1 MMIQINKPPVFL
13 PPPPP
18 QWCLTTASVQTRAAR
33 NLLVL
38 NAPTRP
44 TTIPTTISMARQ
56 VRHSVLPIIP
66 MMKRRGRRAMAAS
79 DSVSAAAVV
88 DVDMEI
94 RGKKN
99 NKNNKVKNNKNNK
112 VFKAYGDPCLDLFF
126 NVTQRPSDYREKQQE
141 TEKEYHTNMFNYL
154 RQQLPLAWSHDPL
167 TTLKLIFNLS
177 SCRIGGSKCYCEAF
191 EFAAVW
197 LHHNHPN
204 TLLRNFGSLADS
216 FGPLFTLLD
225 VLYGLLV
232 PPQDQLDHTLEELLQ
247 RENPNSHAD
256 RYAHDPTYRLLHDRG
271 MDAFAERLKSDLEKL
286 KQNKLELKPC
296 DYDDDVDDDT
306 DYSAKRGSLDAHAYH
321 DLHVSGATYCLLTGN
336 PWDAHKGRSISLE
349 ESTARRLLTPESDV
363 SREWERLRK
372 EVLAPLKNYSCRQ
385 SRFGR
390 WERCEVKKYLEEV
403 KAATTIIKPDALLPY
418 DILRYLEDG
427 NVGEA
432 AVLQWKAMVQK
443 VKEGGKFKNCWAVCD
458 NGWCQSRSLS
468 LGLLVYELSEEPWNR
483 KVMNFSL
490 PDSRCKFIPPVHFL
504 PQLHS
509 IQGLDDVKS
518 KFSFL
523 TRMERRMGISS
534 ICIDIQMVFDAI
546 LEVAVKENLKPEQM
560 IKKLFLFTDCA
571 GYDWKGY
578 ETLYEAVRSMFE
590 EKGYGDDAVPHFVFW
605 DLWWGYRSPSFDFT
619 HRGVTVLRGYS
630 KNLVKS
636 FLDNGGDFRPDHLMK
651 VAIADKEYQ
660 TLAVVD

>member
-1 MMIQINKPPVFL
+1 MIQIKKTPLLL
-13 PPPPP
+13 PPPP
-18 QWCLTTASVQTRAAR
+18 QGCLTTAAVPTRAAR

-38 NAPTRP
+38 TTPTRS

-56 VRHSVLPIIP
+56 SRHSVPPIIP
-66 MMKRRGRRAMAAS
+66 TWTRRRRRAMAAS
-79 DSVSAAAVV
+79 DSVSAAAAV

-94 RGKKN
+94 LEKKN
-99 NKNNKVKNNKNNK
+99 NKNNE

-126 NVTQRPSDYREKQQE
+126 NVTQRPSDYREEQQE
-141 TEKEYHTNMFNYL
+141 TEKEYHTKMFHYL

-167 TTLKLIFNLS
+167 ITLKLIFNLS
-177 SCRIGGSKCYCEAF
+177 HCDIDGSKLYSEAL

-296 DYDDDVDDDT
+296 DYDDDIEDDT
-306 DYSAKRGSLDAHAYH
+306 DYNAKRGSLDAHAYH
-321 DLHVSGATYCLLTGN
+321 DLRISWAIDCLLTKN
-336 PWDAHKGRSISLE
+336 PWQAHKRRSISLE
-349 ESTARRLLTPESDV
+349 ESTARRLFAPESDV
-363 SREWERLRK
+363 WWEWERLRK
-372 EVLAPLKNYSCRQ
+372 EVLAPLKNYSDRQ
-385 SRFGR
+385 HKFAR
-390 WERCEVKKYLEEV
+390 WERCEVKTYLEEV

-418 DILRYLEDG
+418 DILRHLEDG

-432 AVLQWKAMVQK
+432 AELQWKSMVQK
-443 VKEGGKFKNCWAVCD
+443 LKEGGKFKNAWAVCD
-458 NGWCQSRSLS
+458 NSWSESSSLN
-468 LGLLVYELSEEPWNR
+468 LGLLVYELSEAPWNG
-483 KVMNFSL
+483 KVMNFCL
-490 PDSRCKFIPPVHFL
+490 PDSRGIHFL

-509 IQGLDDVKS
+509 IQGLDNVKS
-518 KFSFL
+518 KLSFL
-523 TRMERRMGISS
+523 TSMGRRTDGD
-534 ICIDIQMVFDAI
+534 ICIDFQMVFDAI
-546 LEVAVKENLKPEQM
+546 LDVAVKENLKPEQM

-578 ETLYEAVRSMFE
+578 DTLYETVRSMFE
-590 EKGYGDDAVPHFVFW
+590 DKGYGNDAVPHIVFW
-605 DLWWGYRSPSFDFT
+605 DVGWGYGSLSFDFP
-619 HRGVTVLRGYS
+619 HRRVTVLRGDS
-630 KNLVKS
+630 KNLVKY
-636 FLDNGGDFRPDHLMK
+636 FLENGGDFRPHHLMEL
-651 VAIADKEYQ
+651 AIGEKEYQ

>member
-1 MMIQINKPPVFL
+1 MMIQINKPPVLL

-18 QWCLTTASVQTRAAR
+18 QGCLTTAAVPTRAGR

-38 NAPTRP
+38 NAPTRS

-66 MMKRRGRRAMAAS
+66 MMKRGGRRAMAAS
-79 DSVSAAAVV
+79 DSVSPAAVV
-88 DVDMEI
+88 DVDMQI
-94 RGKKN
+94 RGK
-99 NKNNKVKNNKNNK
+99 KNNKNNK

-141 TEKEYHTNMFNYL
+141 TEKKYHTRMFNYL

-177 SCRIGGSKCYCEAF
+177 HCNIDGSKWYSEAF

-197 LHHNHPN
+197 LHHNHPD

-216 FGPLFTLLD
+216 FGPSFTLLD

-256 RYAHDPTYRLLHDRG
+256 RYARDPAYRLLHDRG

-306 DYSAKRGSLDAHAYH
+306 DYNAKRGSLDAHAYN
-321 DLHVSGATYCLLTGN
+321 DLQVSWAIYCLLTGN

-349 ESTARRLLTPESDV
+349 ESTARRLLPPESDV

-372 EVLAPLKNYSCRQ
+372 EVLAPLKNYSRRQ
-385 SRFGR
+385 SRFDR

-403 KAATTIIKPDALLPY
+403 KAATTIIKPDALLPN

-432 AVLQWKAMVQK
+432 AELQWKAMVQK

-458 NGWCQSRSLS
+458 NGLCQSRSLS

-490 PDSRCKFIPPVHFL
+490 PDSRCKFIRPIHFL

-523 TRMERRMGISS
+523 TRMDRRMDIS
-534 ICIDIQMVFDAI
+534 ICIDLQMVFDAI

-578 ETLYEAVRSMFE
+578 ETLYEAIRSMFE
-590 EKGYGDDAVPHFVFW
+590 DKGYGDDAVPHIVFW
-605 DLWWGYRSPSFDFT
+605 DFWGGYHSPSFDFP

-630 KNLVKS
+630 KNLIKS
-636 FLDNGGDFRPDHLMK
+636 FLDNGGDFRPHHLME

>member
-1 MMIQINKPPVFL
+1 MMIQINKQPVLL

-18 QWCLTTASVQTRAAR
+18 QGCLTTAAIPTRAAR

-38 NAPTRP
+38 NAPTRS

-88 DVDMEI
+88 DVDMGI
-94 RGKKN
+94 RRK
-99 NKNNKVKNNKNNK
+99 KNNKNNK
-112 VFKAYGDPCLDLFF
+112 VFKAYGDPCLDLSPWPGP
-126 NVTQRPSDYREKQQE
+126 TILSP
-141 TEKEYHTNMFNYL
+141 
-154 RQQLPLAWSHDPL
+154 
-167 TTLKLIFNLS
+167 LS
-177 SCRIGGSKCYCEAF
+177 SSSSTSLPAVSTDRNGTVKLF

-225 VLYGLLV
+225 VLYGILV

-306 DYSAKRGSLDAHAYH
+306 DYNAKRGSLDAYAYH
-321 DLHVSGATYCLLTGN
+321 DLLVSLAIDCLLTGN
-336 PWDAHKGRSISLE
+336 PWEAHKGRSISLE

-372 EVLAPLKNYSCRQ
+372 EVLAPLKNYSSRQ

-432 AVLQWKAMVQK
+432 AELQWKAMVQK

-458 NGWCQSRSLS
+458 NGWCQSWSLS

-490 PDSRCKFIPPVHFL
+490 PDSRCKFIPPIHFL

-523 TRMERRMGISS
+523 TRMERRMDISS

-546 LEVAVKENLKPEQM
+546 LEVVVKENLKPEQM

-578 ETLYEAVRSMFE
+578 ENLYEAVRSMFGD
-590 EKGYGDDAVPHFVFW
+590 KGYGDDAVPHIVFW
-605 DLWWGYRSPSFDFT
+605 DFWWGYRSPSFDFP

-630 KNLVKS
+630 ENLVKS
-636 FLDNGGDFRPDHLMK
+636 FLDNGGDFRPHHLME

>member
-18 QWCLTTASVQTRAAR
+18 QWCLTTAAVPTRAAR

-44 TTIPTTISMARQ
+44 TTIPTTISMTCQ
-56 VRHSVLPIIP
+56 VPHSVLPIIP

-99 NKNNKVKNNKNNK
+99 TKNN
-112 VFKAYGDPCLDLFF
+112 KAYGDPCLDLFF

-141 TEKEYHTNMFNYL
+141 TEKEYQTNMFNYL

-204 TLLRNFGSLADS
+204 TLLSNFGSLADS

-271 MDAFAERLKSDLEKL
+271 
-286 KQNKLELKPC
+286 
-296 DYDDDVDDDT
+296 
-306 DYSAKRGSLDAHAYH
+306 
-321 DLHVSGATYCLLTGN
+321 N
-336 PWDAHKGRSISLE
+336 PWDALKGRSISLE
-349 ESTARRLLTPESDV
+349 ESTARRLLSPESDV

-458 NGWCQSRSLS
+458 NGGCQSRSLS
-468 LGLLVYELSEEPWNR
+468 LGLLVYELSEEPWNQ

-490 PDSRCKFIPPVHFL
+490 PDSRCKFIPPIHFL

-578 ETLYEAVRSMFE
+578 EILYEAKICNYVCQLA
-590 EKGYGDDAVPHFVFW
+590 YFVQ
-605 DLWWGYRSPSFDFT
+605 
-619 HRGVTVLRGYS
+619 V
-630 KNLVKS
+630 
-636 FLDNGGDFRPDHLMK
+636 M
-651 VAIADKEYQ
+651 I
-660 TLAVVD
+660 